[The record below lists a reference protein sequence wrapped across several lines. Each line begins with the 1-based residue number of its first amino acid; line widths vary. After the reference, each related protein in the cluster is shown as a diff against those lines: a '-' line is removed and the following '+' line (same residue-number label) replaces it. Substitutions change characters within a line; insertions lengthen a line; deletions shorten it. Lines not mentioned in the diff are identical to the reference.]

1 MLRTARSLPSLR
13 LLYQSEIKSLHEPVK
28 AATTYAFKSG
38 DLFHTQTKLSVRHVH
53 QTSKK
58 ETILLDIS
66 SHKGKYTSMNLQ
78 GLKMECRKRG
88 LKVSGRKIDLV
99 QRLIAQEQ
107 SGIENSRAYSGLSE
121 QHSSDR
127 SILPLEVKK
136 QSSAKL
142 SKKAE
147 VKSGKSGKTKTNEQS
162 ITPSKTRLSKKSTS
176 KNENAK
182 GQLSSQE
189 ANTRS
194 DTTLEAE
201 QEKHR
206 LQSAISNAAFSVTNQ
221 HIVSNVL
228 KKANEQS
235 KEQIIEK
242 SKKQIKARAKE
253 QQRTHYEQSQRKHYN
268 ETKTREENQHENVR
282 LTNRDIG
289 FLSAF
294 GVSTVAWWSMKE

>member
-38 DLFHTQTKLSVRHVH
+38 DLFHTQTALSVRHVH

-121 QHSSDR
+121 QHSIDR

-142 SKKAE
+142 
-147 VKSGKSGKTKTNEQS
+147 
-162 ITPSKTRLSKKSTS
+162 LSKKSTS